1 MESKGFKDTS
11 DAPNLS
17 LGTDD
22 EDITPMDA
30 KVDVFYYLSAPN

>member
-11 DAPNLS
+11 DAPNFS

-22 EDITPMDA
+22 DITHMDA